1 MIELPHHARH
11 ARQRIEPAE
20 AVLPMKNI
28 LIVDNDPVTLH
39 MFVGLLKSQSGLLQI
54 FSAAKIQSAIDT
66 LSDRQIHILITG
78 MHISEMD
85 AFDLLSTMAADYPE
99 TRVFVMTN
107 HASAMFRTKIK
118 QMPAVIHF
126 DQALDISMLTKRI
139 FTELQIDYGGQV
151 RGISLSSFLQ
161 MIELEGRSCALHVT
175 AKGKLGTIYFIGGKP
190 VAAKMGLLEGKS
202 AALHIFT
209 WENVLIDIDYAPCEI
224 NKEFDTPLMN
234 LLLESGRIVDE
245 KQSQRPNQRKFDR
258 YDCLV
263 GVDYDISNW
272 TYQCNLRDISEG
284 GVYIETE
291 QPITVGQRLIVSL
304 SSPVLEKTCA
314 INGTVVRRD
323 PKGVGVRFD
332 DQTLQQKQ
340 VVRSLMESLCSQISR
355 HS

>member
-1 MIELPHHARH
+1 
-11 ARQRIEPAE
+11 
-20 AVLPMKNI
+20 MKNI
-28 LIVDNDPVTLH
+28 LVVDSDPVTLH
-39 MFVGLLKSQSGLLQI
+39 TFVGLLKSQSSFLQI
-54 FSAAKIQSAIDT
+54 FSAANMQTARQT
-66 LSDRQIHILITG
+66 LADQEIHILITG

-85 AFDLLSTMAADYPE
+85 AFDLLAITATDYPG
-99 TRVFVMTN
+99 TRIIVMTN

-118 QMPAVIHF
+118 QMAGVIHF

-151 RGISLSSFLQ
+151 RGISLTSFLQ
-161 MIELEGRSCALHVT
+161 MIELEGRSCTLHIT
-175 AKGKLGTIYFIGGKP
+175 AKGKMGTIFFVNGKP

-202 AALHIFT
+202 AALHILT
-209 WENVLIDIDYAPCEI
+209 WENVLIDIDYAPREI

-234 LLLESGRIVDE
+234 LILESGRIVDE
-245 KQSQRPNQRKFDR
+245 KQNQRPNQRKFDR

-263 GVDYDISNW
+263 GVDYDISDW

-304 SSPVLEKTCA
+304 SSPILEKTCA

-323 PKGVGVRFD
+323 PKGIGVRFEGL
-332 DQTLQQKQ
+332 TLSQKQ
-340 VVRSLMESLCSQISR
+340 VIRSLMESRCSQIS
-355 HS
+355 HPSE